1 MNGGRTPSPGRSASG
16 DGVRVTMRQ
25 RSIYV
30 TIDLEGVTG
39 VTALDQVRHGSPE
52 FHDTRLRLTDEVN
65 AAIAGAREAGLAS
78 VLVNEGH
85 GQHRNIVPE
94 RLDQEARLLT
104 GRNKL
109 LHYMHGIDGGFDGAF
124 FIGYHAGAG
133 ERDGVLGHTF
143 HAARCLINDR
153 PFTEVSLGMALA
165 GHHGVPT
172 LLVTGDE
179 ATCRHARAC
188 VAGIETVAVKE
199 AISAN
204 AAVHMHPDAAQRAI
218 REAAQR
224 ALARADDI
232 QPFIVPSPHVLDLHL
247 YSPLMADLHEYVPT
261 CQRMGDL
268 HVRYTASDMADA
280 FRFFLLSSTLSM
292 TASGLGVMH

>member
-1 MNGGRTPSPGRSASG
+1 MSAKH
-16 DGVRVTMRQ
+16 
-25 RSIYV
+25 IYV
-30 TIDLEGVTG
+30 TVDLEGVTG
-39 VTALDQVRHGSPE
+39 VTALDQVRHGAPE
-52 FHDTRLRLTDEVN
+52 FHDTRVRLTDEVN
-65 AAIAGAREAGLAS
+65 AAIAGVREAGLAS

-85 GQHRNIVPE
+85 GQHRNIIPE
-94 RLDQEARLLT
+94 RLDRAARLLT

-143 HAARCLINDR
+143 HAERCLINGR
-153 PFTEVSLGMALA
+153 PYTEVSLGMALA
-165 GHHGVPT
+165 GYHGVRT

-188 VAGIETVAVKE
+188 VQNVETVAVKE

-204 AAVHMHPDAAQRAI
+204 AAVHLHPEIAQEAI

-224 ALARADDI
+224 AVERCDSIDPFVVEGPCVVDI
-232 QPFIVPSPHVLDLHL
+232 HL
-247 YSPLMADLHEYVPT
+247 YSPLMADLHAYVPA
-261 CQRMGDL
+261 CERVADR
-268 HVRYTASDMADA
+268 HVRFEATHMADA

-292 TASGLGVMH
+292 TAYGLGVMH